1 MNRKMIKGKNIKTK
15 HLDFFQAKQNTASAD
30 SISLYYKYTTL
41 KCRGTR
47 QNVRE
52 HKGKHVYSSRNNK
65 TWQRLAGTPKQPP
78 KSKAQ
83 IALGQLGST
92 SIHL

>member
-1 MNRKMIKGKNIKTK
+1 M
-15 HLDFFQAKQNTASAD
+15 
-30 SISLYYKYTTL
+30 
-41 KCRGTR
+41 

-65 TWQRLAGTPKQPP
+65 IQQHSAETPKQPP

-92 SIHL
+92 PIHIQTLSTAHSSIKETYKKQTKT